1 MSATPTPGD
10 ASPDGHFEKRV
21 ELVEKDDAEQIAR
34 GAVLVP
40 AELDHQGDYIREET
54 IRDAAAAFE
63 TRFADGDALPGV
75 MHVAFP
81 DDEIEL
87 VESRVL
93 DDPETIG
100 TTTFPA
106 GTWMQAYRYTGED
119 LWGLVRDGI
128 LGGNSIGGTA
138 TGVVHEPGTLPDDVT
153 IPDAVQA
160 ELDEADLTRDDI
172 AAREITEARIL
183 EVSAVD
189 EPAVPRAVHAETKA
203 LAKAAPALT
212 ENVIAARLYLEAR
225 GHGPEAARR
234 LAEYLNERKAA
245 SPGLIERAKSWFG
258 GGHSRGGDDDDSTAQ
273 STVPAE
279 PGVDSA
285 IQNSDMSETELEDT
299 LEAVTDRLDD
309 IEAQLSASEATADA
323 DADAD
328 DGTET
333 NKNDDGT
340 ETTNNGSDDGEPTT
354 EEKVDQLADATA
366 AVAEQVE
373 RVAEQVEQMA
383 DAQGVS
389 QQADPGAA
397 AGGGE
402 EKVWGEH
409 SPFAPPGGD
418 A

>member
-1 MSATPTPGD
+1 MSVQATPGD

-40 AELDHQGDYIREET
+40 AELDHQGDYIREDT

-63 TRFADGDALPGV
+63 TRFEDGDALPGV
-75 MHVAFP
+75 MHVIFP

-100 TTTFPA
+100 TKTFPT
-106 GTWMQAYRYTGED
+106 GTWIQAYRYTGAE
-119 LWGLVRDGI
+119 LWQLVRDGI

-138 TGVVHEPGTLPDDVT
+138 KGAIHEPGTLPDDVT

-172 AAREITEARIL
+172 AVREITEARIL

-189 EPAVPRAVHAETKA
+189 KPAVPRAVHAETKA

-225 GHGPEAARR
+225 GHDPEDARR

-245 SPGLIERAKSWFG
+245 SGGLIERAKSWF
-258 GGHSRGGDDDDSTAQ
+258 SGGDGSGIGGDGADDSTDQ
-273 STVPAE
+273 STTGAE
-279 PGVDSA
+279 SPVDA
-285 IQNSDMSETELEDT
+285 VAETDMSEDELT
-299 LEAVTDRLDD
+299 NRLEAVTDRLDD
-309 IEAQLSASEATADA
+309 IESKLSESEADA
-323 DADAD
+323 EAD
-328 DGTET
+328 DGEET
-333 NKNDDGT
+333 NKDDG
-340 ETTNNGSDDGEPTT
+340 NEPTT
-354 EEKVDQLADATA
+354 EEKVDQLADAVSQMADSQATQ
-366 AVAEQVE
+366 AELLE
-373 RVAEQVEQMA
+373 RMA

-397 AGGGE
+397 ADGGE
-402 EKVWGEH
+402 EKVWSEN